1 MKRHSNIKDYT
12 IMMIPDSGRMLNL
25 NNEFILTDNLYDS
38 STTQITN
45 IQSYTTSFP
54 VKTTFPMILLSK
66 RGKLRIRLNLNEY
79 ALNDNDM
86 IIIPPNSFGECLEI
100 NPTSQVAVIASTFQ
114 DSISH
119 ITKQTM
125 SIRNHYMQQPVIHLQ
140 DNEMNE
146 CLTIYQM
153 MRNKLESSDFSL
165 KKEAL
170 SGYLQVLICNAYQYI
185 TRYDKDENYTQNRY
199 QRIFYR
205 FLEEVQ
211 LHYHEH
217 RQINY
222 YASILCI
229 TPKYLSQIIYQV
241 SGRHGGEW
249 IKDYVILEAQA
260 LLLTGQY
267 TVQQVSDQL
276 NFPNSSFFGKYFKA
290 AVGFSPHKYQT
301 MKLKDM

>member
-1 MKRHSNIKDYT
+1 MKHPSNIKDYT

-25 NNEFILTDNLYDS
+25 NNEFILTDNLCDS
-38 STTQITN
+38 NSLQIDN

-54 VKTTFPMILLSK
+54 VKTTFPMILLCK
-66 RGKLRIRLNLNEY
+66 KGKLRIKLNLNEY
-79 ALNDNDM
+79 TLNDNDM

-100 NPTSQVAVIASTFQ
+100 EPTSQVAVIASTFQ

-119 ITKQTM
+119 ITKQAM
-125 SIRNHYMQQPVIHLQ
+125 SVRNHYMQQPIIHLQ
-140 DNEMNE
+140 IAEMDE

-170 SGYLQVLICNAYQYI
+170 SGYLQVLICNASQYI
-185 TRYDKDENYTQNRY
+185 TRHDKEENRTQTRF

-222 YASILCI
+222 YANILCI

-290 AVGFSPHKYQT
+290 TVGCSPHKYLT
-301 MKLKDM
+301 MKLKNI